1 MDRKSI
7 ERLAKD
13 LQARGAELRQR
24 IAQSQAETAGEKLD
38 YGKDE
43 GDRANASLSREIDL
57 GQKSR
62 DHALLSAI
70 DAALERIR
78 LGTFGECFH
87 CGTEIGVKRLDAIP
101 WVQYCISC
109 QELIAEN
116 H

>member
-7 ERLAKD
+7 ERLAKH
-13 LQARGAELRQR
+13 LPARRAELRQR

-38 YGKDE
+38 YGKTK
-43 GDRANASLSREIDL
+43 EIAQTHRCPGRSISGRNL
-57 GQKSR
+57 ATM
-62 DHALLSAI
+62 ALLSAI

-78 LGTFGECFH
+78 LGTFGECFN

-109 QELIAEN
+109 PELIAEN